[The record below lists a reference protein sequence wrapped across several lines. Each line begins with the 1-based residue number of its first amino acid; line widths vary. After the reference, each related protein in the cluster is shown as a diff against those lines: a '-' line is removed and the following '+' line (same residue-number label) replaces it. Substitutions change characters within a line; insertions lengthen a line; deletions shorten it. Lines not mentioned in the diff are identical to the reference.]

1 MRILYIGNKL
11 SKHGFTPSNIE
22 TLGIQLS
29 MYFDIITVS
38 DKRNKIYRMIDMVI
52 SIIKYHNS
60 ISKVLIDTYSTS
72 NFYYAVIASFLCQ
85 LFKTPYIPILHGG
98 NLPERLERSKRLSL
112 FLFGRSLIN
121 ISPSGYLKAE
131 FEKRGYENVMLIP
144 NNIEIMDYYYKRRT
158 SVRPRLLWVRAF
170 AFLYNPM
177 MAIHVLKRLQDKY
190 PDACLCMIG
199 QDKDGAMK
207 ECKILAKE
215 LGLVDKVQFTG
226 KLSKEEWRRVSEQY
240 DLFINTT
247 NVDNTPVSVIE
258 AMALGLPV
266 ISTNVGG
273 IPYLL
278 ENGKDSLLVNADD
291 EEGMVARIEE
301 LIHQSDEVQR
311 LTAYAR
317 KKVESFDWEVVKE
330 SWIKILS

>member
-29 MYFDIITVS
+29 LYFDIITIS
-38 DKRNKIYRMIDMVI
+38 DKRNKIYRMIDMII

-72 NFYYAVIASFLCQ
+72 NFYYAVVASFLCH
-85 LFKTPYIPILHGG
+85 LFKIPYIPILHGG
-98 NLPERLERSKRLSL
+98 NLPERLDRSKKLSL
-112 FLFGRSLIN
+112 FLFEHSFIN

-131 FEKRGYENVMLIP
+131 FEKRGYMNVMLIP
-144 NNIEIMDYYYKRRT
+144 NNIEIADYHYKKRT

-177 MAIHVLKRLQDKY
+177 MAIHVLKRLKDKY

-207 ECKILAKE
+207 KCKILAKE
-215 LGLVDKVQFTG
+215 LGMMDKVQFTG
-226 KLSKEEWRRVSEQY
+226 KLSKEEWRKVSEQY
-240 DLFINTT
+240 DIFINTT

-266 ISTNVGG
+266 VSTNVGG

-278 ENGKDSLLVNADD
+278 ENGKDSILVNAGD
-291 EEGMVARIEE
+291 EQKMIEKIE
-301 LIHQSDEVQR
+301 YLISHSDEVQQFVEC
-311 LTAYAR
+311 AR
-317 KKVESFDWEVVKE
+317 NKAKSFDWEVVKE